1 MKHVILPRQFKRTLA
16 SVMRA
21 AVFVFILATLC
32 ATLLTLVHE
41 IITVHLNK
49 KYLER
54 QEPNLHPHSK
64 TMSFVRKNTERFVE
78 SQKKASKKR
87 ERLLYRDLC
96 EQLLFTGISSLFL
109 FGALQKRL
117 LQLSEKRITILKGGG
132 NGHNVSEVNLVCL
145 LFSAYLCVYFWFSG
159 YATDIWDAAKL
170 YMCIFFGYFFVFPFV
185 CIVVF
190 ALLQSFGAKIIVA
203 CYVAYILKTVPDIFS
218 VDPLDKASMVK
229 ISVER
234 FPEEIQEALA
244 KYRLSENVYGEK
256 RPGSN
261 MNAALIGYGRKTRI
275 EIYGDIDQLDEN
287 KLFSVF
293 LHELGHAYERS
304 LFKKAG
310 AYFSLVLVE
319 CMLAVLLY
327 LWIAPEFTQEKLSRS
342 VVFLLMS
349 LIYKMCIRQ
358 WLFVNYKVVSQHSEV
373 VSDYFAKHYGYGND
387 LASALYTIALDSHDY
402 MRPNMVYNV
411 LRSGHP
417 SIYDRIEYLVEK

>member
-1 MKHVILPRQFKRTLA
+1 
-16 SVMRA
+16 MRA
-21 AVFVFILATLC
+21 AVFVFILAIFS
-32 ATLLTLVHE
+32 ATLITLVHE
-41 IITVHLNK
+41 LITVRLNK

-54 QEPNLHPHSK
+54 QEPNLPPNSK
-64 TMSFVRKNTERFVE
+64 TMIFVRKNMGRFFE

-96 EQLLFTGISSLFL
+96 EQLLFISISSLFL
-109 FGALQKRL
+109 FNALQKKL
-117 LQLSEKRITILKGGG
+117 LQLSENRITILKGG
-132 NGHNVSEVNLVCL
+132 NNVHNVSEINVVCL
-145 LFSAYLCVYFWFSG
+145 LFSAYLCVHFWFSG
-159 YATDIWDAAKL
+159 YATNIWDAAKL
-170 YMCIFFGYFFVFPFV
+170 YMCLFFGYFFVFPFV
-185 CIVVF
+185 CIIIL
-190 ALLQSFGAKIIVA
+190 ALLRSFGVKIIVA
-203 CYVAYILKTVPDIFS
+203 CYLAYILKTLPDIFS
-218 VDPLDKASMVK
+218 VDPLDKANMVK

-234 FPEEIQEALA
+234 FPDEIQEALA
-244 KYRLSENVYGEK
+244 KYKLSENVYGEK
-256 RPGSN
+256 TPGST
-261 MNAALIGYGRKTRI
+261 MNAALIGYGKKTRI

-293 LHELGHAYERS
+293 LHELGHAYENS

-319 CMLAVLLY
+319 CVLAMLLY
-327 LWIAPEFTQEKLSRS
+327 LWISPEFTQEKLARS

-358 WLFVNYKVVSQHSEV
+358 WLFTNYKMVSQHSEI
-373 VSDYFAKHYGYGND
+373 VSDYFAKHYGYNND

-402 MRPNMVYNV
+402 VRPNVLYNI